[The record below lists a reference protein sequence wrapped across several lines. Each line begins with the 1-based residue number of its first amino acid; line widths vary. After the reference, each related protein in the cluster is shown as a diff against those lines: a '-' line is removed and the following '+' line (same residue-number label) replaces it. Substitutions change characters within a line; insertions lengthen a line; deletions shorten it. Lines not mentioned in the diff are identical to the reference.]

1 VATLLAEYFTKRT
14 SASIPHWPNF
24 QWTSP
29 DDAISAPVAAP
40 LYSFAAGVIAVIAT
54 APRSVP
60 IRLVVSRRVLPVA
73 GIKPAGEAVTPM
85 PNASAATGP
94 DKRK

>member
-1 VATLLAEYFTKRT
+1 M
-14 SASIPHWPNF
+14 
-24 QWTSP
+24 
-29 DDAISAPVAAP
+29 
-40 LYSFAAGVIAVIAT
+40 IAVIAT